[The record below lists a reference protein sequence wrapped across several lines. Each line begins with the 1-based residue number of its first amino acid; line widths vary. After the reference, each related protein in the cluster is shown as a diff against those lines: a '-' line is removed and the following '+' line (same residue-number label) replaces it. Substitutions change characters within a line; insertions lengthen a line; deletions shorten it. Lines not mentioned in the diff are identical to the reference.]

1 MCTAWPIE
9 FQGDVNDEL
18 TVLLTVQKM
27 RQLRVAHFQA
37 DNTHNPSQQVQQS
50 DALHEERDCIH
61 AAPALVPTEQE
72 ECIVP
77 ENGKSSEQALLLTVH
92 R

>member
-1 MCTAWPIE
+1 
-9 FQGDVNDEL
+9 
-18 TVLLTVQKM
+18 M

-50 DALHEERDCIH
+50 DALHEERDYIH
-61 AAPALVPTEQE
+61 APPALVPTEQE

-77 ENGKSSEQALLLTVH
+77 ENGKSSEQTLLLTVH
-92 R
+92 RLYICKDMIEHFKDGKKSAI